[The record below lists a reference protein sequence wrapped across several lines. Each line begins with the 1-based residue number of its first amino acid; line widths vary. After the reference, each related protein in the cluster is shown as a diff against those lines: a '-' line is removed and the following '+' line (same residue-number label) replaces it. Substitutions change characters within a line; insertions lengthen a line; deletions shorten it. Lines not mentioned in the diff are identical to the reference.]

1 MTNDTKTIN
10 ISTSTIFRIII
21 ILLGLVFLYAI
32 RDILVIIFVA
42 LIIASAINEPVGWL
56 HRRRI
61 PRILGVVFVYLGFLS
76 LLSLAV
82 ILIFPPLAEQ
92 VKHLA
97 VSFPGIVEKVGLGVQ
112 DWWGNFKVEGIAQSF
127 LGDISSS
134 LSQTVSGFF
143 TTITGVFGGIFS
155 VVFVF
160 IFSFYL
166 ATQEKGIKGFVLALI
181 PTEHRHYLSDL
192 ANRVQIKIGG
202 WVRGQLLL
210 MLIVGVLTYIG
221 LSLLGVKYA
230 LVLALIAALFEI
242 IPYLGPI
249 LAAIPAVILAFFQAP
264 VLALMVVLLFTIINQ
279 VENYVIVPQVMKRA
293 VGLNPIVI
301 IVVMLIG
308 AKLAGILG
316 IILAVPTAAAITE
329 VVKDF
334 QKESD

>member
-1 MTNDTKTIN
+1 MIGDTKTIN
-10 ISTSTIFRIII
+10 ISTSTIFRTLI
-21 ILLGLVFLYAI
+21 ILLGVVFLYAI

-42 LIIASAINEPVGWL
+42 LIIAAAVNEPVGWL
-56 HRRRI
+56 QKRKI
-61 PRILGVVFVYLGFLS
+61 PRILGVIFVYLSFLS
-76 LLSLAV
+76 LLSLAI

-92 VKHLA
+92 IKQLA
-97 VSFPGIVEKVGLGVQ
+97 VNFPEIIEKVGLGVQ
-112 DWWGNFKVEGIAQSF
+112 EWWGKFQVEGIVQSF
-127 LGDISSS
+127 LSDISSG

-143 TTITGVFGGIFS
+143 SAITGIFGGIFS

-166 ATQEKGIKGFVLALI
+166 ATQEKGIKGFIFTLI
-181 PTEHRHYLSDL
+181 PTEHRHYISDL
-192 ANRVQIKIGG
+192 ANRIQIKIGG

-249 LAAIPAVILAFFQAP
+249 LAAVPAVILAFFQAP
-264 VLALMVVLLFTIINQ
+264 VLALMVVLLFTVINQ
-279 VENYVIVPQVMKRA
+279 LENYVIVPQVMKRT
-293 VGLNPIVI
+293 VGLSPIVI

-334 QKESD
+334 RKE